1 MTSPSPPT
9 ALEVEEA
16 DPAIDFLNLSVR
28 LNRPSD
34 HYRGLNPYEP
44 PPRRK
49 HFAPQQLAQRFIQDP
64 VTTTLGTFS
73 KVANWAFNHEEP
85 MRPIETQRIPDI
97 QQVIDMIT
105 SKTEGYRSQE
115 EGEGSSRQTQE
126 PYRSPPPALPQ
137 IHVSMPQ
144 YRLDPLSAKEF
155 EDMIEK
161 PTEEILHRI
170 FRGGIAD
177 NDLRQ
182 RLWPLVLG
190 LTNDWKECEW
200 ETRDYLYDHYTQQW
214 LNILPDQEDRFTA
227 YRERKSIC
235 ERDVIRCDRSHSF
248 FSDNQE
254 NLDKLKEVL
263 MSYVMHDFDTG
274 YVQGRLSLQCIF
286 IAMTIYLCIRN
297 DGLGISSPLRL
308 GW

>member
-9 ALEVEEA
+9 PLEAPLEGEET
-16 DPAIDFLNLSVR
+16 DPTIDFLNLSVR

-49 HFAPQQLAQRFIQDP
+49 QLAPHQLAQRFFQDP
-64 VTTTLGTFS
+64 VTTTLSSFS
-73 KVANWAFNHEEP
+73 KVANWAFPTHEEP
-85 MRPIETQRIPDI
+85 FRPLETRTIPDI

-105 SKTEGYRSQE
+105 SRTDTSPRDDP
-115 EGEGSSRQTQE
+115 E
-126 PYRSPPPALPQ
+126 PYRAPPPALPQ
-137 IHVSMPQ
+137 ITCSVPQ
-144 YRLDPLSAKEF
+144 FRLEPLTAKEF
-155 EDMIEK
+155 DDMIER
-161 PTEEILHRI
+161 PSEEILNRV

-190 LTNDWKECEW
+190 LTQDWKECEW

-214 LNILPDQEDRFTA
+214 MNILPDQEDRFTA

-235 ERDVIRCDRSHSF
+235 ERDVIRCDRSHVF
-248 FSDNQE
+248 FSDDQG
-254 NLDKLKEVL
+254 NLDKLKEML

-274 YVQGRLSLQCIF
+274 YVQGQFIVITFTSYDDSFILS
-286 IAMTIYLCIRN
+286 IYLEQE
-297 DGLGISSPLRL
+297 
-308 GW
+308 